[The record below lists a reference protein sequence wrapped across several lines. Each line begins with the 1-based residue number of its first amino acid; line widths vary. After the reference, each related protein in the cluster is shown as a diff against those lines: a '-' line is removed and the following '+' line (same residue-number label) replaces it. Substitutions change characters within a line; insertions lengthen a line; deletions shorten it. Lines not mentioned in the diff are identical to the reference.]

1 MSTLQN
7 KAFIRPLFEDSNKR
21 NMNMSDQLLGATSVI
36 TDLAVP
42 AAGAAAMTNRGA
54 ASSMGPSASE
64 QQRAFVL
71 SVVQPGLAG
80 LMDGSIS
87 SLAPLFAAA
96 FATRDSHT
104 AFLVGLATA
113 IGAGISMACSEGLSD
128 DGKLSGRGSPWLR
141 GAVCGLM
148 TFLGAVGHT
157 LPFLIP
163 SFLTAALLAAGVVI
177 AELLL
182 IAAIRHRYMDTPLL
196 AATFQVVVGGVIVFV
211 AGILIGSA

>member
-1 MSTLQN
+1 MATVPTTALV
-7 KAFIRPLFEDSNKR
+7 RPLFEDR
-21 NMNMSDQLLGATSVI
+21 NETTYVI
-36 TDLAVP
+36 ADLALP
-42 AAGAAAMTNRGA
+42 APGAAASANRGA
-54 ASSMGPSASE
+54 APSLAEGASE
-64 QQRAFVL
+64 QQRAFIL

-128 DGKLSGRGSPWLR
+128 DGKLSGRGSPWVR

-148 TFLGAVGHT
+148 TFVGAVGHT

-163 SFLTAALLAAGVVI
+163 AFLTAALIVAGVVI

-182 IAAIRHRYMDTPLL
+182 IAWIRHRYMDTPLL
-196 AATFQVVVGGVIVFV
+196 AATFQVVVGGVLVFG
-211 AGILIGSA
+211 AGILIGSS

>member
-1 MSTLQN
+1 MIEHEVMKSSVCISTPD
-7 KAFIRPLFEDSNKR
+7 K
-21 NMNMSDQLLGATSVI
+21 
-36 TDLAVP
+36 
-42 AAGAAAMTNRGA
+42 
-54 ASSMGPSASE
+54 
-64 QQRAFVL
+64 QRAFVL

-96 FATRDSHT
+96 SATRDSHT

-113 IGAGISMACSEGLSD
+113 VGAGISMAFSEGLSD

-163 SFLTAALLAAGVVI
+163 AFLTATLIAGGVVMV
-177 AELLL
+177 ELLL
-182 IAAIRHRYMDTPLL
+182 IAWIRNRYMDTPLL
-196 AATFQVVVGGVIVFV
+196 AATFQVVVGGVIVFL
-211 AGILIGSA
+211 AGILIGSS